1 MVLRRLL
8 RAALPVLASV
18 LAACGGGG
26 SESDRAASPP
36 PTATAAELP
45 RDCGWL
51 VRSDPNLLNLLYPDR
66 YATYWVAALPI
77 PPGGE
82 IWLEGRYPH
91 ARYASFNLYNPRLEP
106 IDALADVEIAP
117 EPGSQQPFA
126 LGARRDA
133 TARDYRVRVIAAV
146 PPAERASRESNT
158 LYSYAAAGEQRSA
171 SPLTVAIYRLYV
183 EDAGYD
189 ISGGVGLPQIAVKLA
204 DGSVLRGSA
213 ACSELERLPSAPAAE
228 ALNGLDP
235 PIDTQPNTAAFADLQ
250 WLKFFDLQGSQA
262 NRFNAVPGLGDA
274 LSDNFGQSTANAGG
288 FASNVHNN
296 YIYATLSQ
304 SLGEVVA
311 IEARMPTTPHTRNGE
326 PRMGDGQLRYWSLCN
341 NEANSQRYID
351 CLHDE
356 QARRVSGERAIVL
369 VSRAA
374 DRPANAIAECGVNWL
389 NWGPFSNS
397 LIIYRHMLP
406 RGDFAQAI
414 QRIPGPAGDHER
426 EVMGEYYPYGTHL
439 SKAAFE
445 ALGCPVDPDAIPNR
459 AG

>member
-1 MVLRRLL
+1 
-8 RAALPVLASV
+8 
-18 LAACGGGG
+18 
-26 SESDRAASPP
+26 
-36 PTATAAELP
+36 
-45 RDCGWL
+45 
-51 VRSDPNLLNLLYPDR
+51 
-66 YATYWVAALPI
+66 
-77 PPGGE
+77 
-82 IWLEGRYPH
+82 
-91 ARYASFNLYNPRLEP
+91 
-106 IDALADVEIAP
+106 
-117 EPGSQQPFA
+117 
-126 LGARRDA
+126 
-133 TARDYRVRVIAAV
+133 
-146 PPAERASRESNT
+146 
-158 LYSYAAAGEQRSA
+158 
-171 SPLTVAIYRLYV
+171 
-183 EDAGYD
+183 
-189 ISGGVGLPQIAVKLA
+189 
-204 DGSVLRGSA
+204 
-213 ACSELERLPSAPAAE
+213 
-228 ALNGLDP
+228 
-235 PIDTQPNTAAFADLQ
+235 
-250 WLKFFDLQGSQA
+250 
-262 NRFNAVPGLGDA
+262 
-274 LSDNFGQSTANAGG
+274 
-288 FASNVHNN
+288 
-296 YIYATLSQ
+296 
-304 SLGEVVA
+304 
-311 IEARMPTTPHTRNGE
+311 MPTTPHTRNGE